1 MNSQSTLEK
10 LQMNKCSITEEGC
23 AALSSALCSNPS
35 HLIELDLSENQLGD
49 SGVKKICSLLRK
61 SNCKLSKLNL
71 SFCNVT
77 EGGYTALSSALKSN
91 SSSHLVE
98 LDLRGNDPG
107 HRGVKMLTD
116 LVDDPNSKLK
126 TLRLLNSSTAEE
138 FCDSLTKALGKNAL
152 LLRKLDLSG
161 KIQGD
166 SGMKKLSDLLED
178 SHCRI
183 TKLLLTRGS
192 ITEEGCAALASALC
206 SNPSHLI
213 ELDLSENQLGDS
225 GVKKICSL
233 LKNLPC
239 KLKKLNL
246 SFCSLTEEGYVALAS
261 ALKSSPSPPLTELD
275 LRGNNPG
282 DTGVKI
288 LTDIFGNSRKTLRL
302 LKSSDA
308 EEACTFLNKSLGQN
322 PLLQRELNL
331 SRTELKDIKVK
342 QLCALLEDPH
352 YRLEKLTL
360 DKSGSITERDC
371 ADLISALILNPSH
384 LRELDLSENKLHV
397 SGVQKLFQL
406 LVNPRCKLEKL
417 ILTDCKIQGDGYADL
432 TSALKSN
439 PSSHLIELDLRGNDP
454 GDTGVKNLTD
464 LLGDSNCKL
473 KTLRLL
479 KSSTAEEVCDS
490 LTKVLGTKPLL
501 LRELDLSGKIQGDSE
516 MKKISDLLKDSHC
529 RTKTLNLNKCSITE
543 EGCAALSSALCSN
556 PSHLI
561 ELDLSDN
568 QLGDSG
574 VKKICSLL
582 NNQCCELQ
590 KLKLSF
596 CSITEE
602 GYAALASAL
611 KSKPSSHLIE
621 LDLRGNDPGDTGVK
635 KLTDLLEDSNCKL
648 KTLRFLSSFMAEEVC
663 DSLTKVLGKNPLLL
677 RQLDLSGTIQGNSEL
692 KKLSDLLKDLHC
704 RTQTVNLN
712 KCSITEEGCAA
723 LSSALC
729 SNPSHLI
736 ELDLSDNQ
744 LGDSGVKKICSLL
757 NNQCCELQKLKL
769 ICCSITED
777 GYAALASALKSNPLS
792 HLIELDLRGND
803 PGDTGVRELTDLIE
817 DSNCKLKTLR
827 LLKSDDAEEACEVL
841 NKSLGKNPLLQRELD
856 LSRTEL
862 KDIKVKQLCA
872 LLEDPHY
879 RLEKITLRDYLI
891 TDEDC
896 AALASAFKTNSSHL
910 RELDLTGNK
919 IGNSGVKQISE
930 LLTDTQSNLEKL
942 NLSFCSV
949 TDGGFAALA
958 SALKSNCSSH
968 LIELDLRGNDFG
980 QIELKELIHLIEDS
994 NCKLKT
1000 LRLLNSS
1007 TAEEVC
1013 DSLTT
1018 ALGINPLLL
1027 TELDLSG
1034 KIQGDTALKNISDL
1048 LKDSHY
1054 RIQKLKLNKCSI
1066 TEEGCAALSSALCS
1080 NPSHLIELDL
1090 SENQLGNSG
1099 VNKICSLLNNQ
1110 CCELQKLNLSFCSI
1124 TEEGY
1129 AALGSALKSKPSS
1142 HLIELDL
1149 RGNDPGDTGVKELTD
1164 IFMNS
1169 KKTLRLLNS
1178 DDAEEAWKRLNEI
1191 LGRNP
1196 LLQRELDLSMKV
1208 PNDIQVKQ
1216 LCALLQDPHYRLEKL
1231 KLNKCSITEEG
1242 CAALSSAL
1250 CSNPSH
1256 LIELDLSENKLGNSG
1271 VKNIC
1276 SLLNNQCCELQKLNL
1291 SFCSITEEGYA
1302 ALGSALKSKPSSH
1315 LIELDL
1321 RGNDPGDT
1329 GVKELTDIFVNS
1341 KKTLRLLNS
1350 DDAEEAWKRLNEILG
1365 RNPLLQRE
1373 LDLSMKVPN
1382 DIQVKQLC
1390 PLLQDPHYRLEKL
1403 KLYKSGSVKGD
1414 RCADLVS
1421 ALIVNPSHLRELD
1434 LNENKL
1440 NKSGVEKLC
1449 ILLKNPD
1456 CKLEKL
1462 KIKKGSIEE
1471 EGCAALASALTSNP
1485 SYLRELHL
1493 YKNKLGK
1500 SGVENLCNLLKNP
1513 HCKLENLKLVE
1524 SLSEN
1529 SCAALVSALCGNP
1542 SYIRDL
1548 NLNKNKLDES
1558 GVKELCNLLKNPHCK
1573 LEKLKLANTMTEK
1586 SCAALVSALCENP
1599 SYIRDLD
1606 LTDNKLRD
1614 SGMKKL
1620 CDLLKNQDCKLQK
1633 LLIKN
1638 CSIGDKGCAALT
1650 SAVSSH
1656 HLQLKLLD
1664 LRWNKLGESVIQ
1676 QLSEIMK
1683 KSQCSLRLDA
1693 PMLWSFWLPSLIW
1706 NKVETEES
1714 SEDEEAHHM
1723 TAEVHTEV
1731 DQHKQ

>member
-529 RTKTLNLNKCSITE
+529 RTKTL
-543 EGCAALSSALCSN
+543 
-556 PSHLI
+556 
-561 ELDLSDN
+561 
-568 QLGDSG
+568 
-574 VKKICSLL
+574 
-582 NNQCCELQ
+582 
-590 KLKLSF
+590 
-596 CSITEE
+596 
-602 GYAALASAL
+602 
-611 KSKPSSHLIE
+611 
-621 LDLRGNDPGDTGVK
+621 
-635 KLTDLLEDSNCKL
+635 
-648 KTLRFLSSFMAEEVC
+648 
-663 DSLTKVLGKNPLLL
+663 
-677 RQLDLSGTIQGNSEL
+677 
-692 KKLSDLLKDLHC
+692 
-704 RTQTVNLN
+704 NLN

>member
-464 LLGDSNCKL
+464 LLG
-473 KTLRLL
+473 
-479 KSSTAEEVCDS
+479 
-490 LTKVLGTKPLL
+490 
-501 LRELDLSGKIQGDSE
+501 
-516 MKKISDLLKDSHC
+516 
-529 RTKTLNLNKCSITE
+529 
-543 EGCAALSSALCSN
+543 
-556 PSHLI
+556 
-561 ELDLSDN
+561 
-568 QLGDSG
+568 
-574 VKKICSLL
+574 
-582 NNQCCELQ
+582 
-590 KLKLSF
+590 
-596 CSITEE
+596 
-602 GYAALASAL
+602 
-611 KSKPSSHLIE
+611 
-621 LDLRGNDPGDTGVK
+621 
-635 KLTDLLEDSNCKL
+635 DSNCKL

>member
-1 MNSQSTLEK
+1 M
-10 LQMNKCSITEEGC
+10 
-23 AALSSALCSNPS
+23 
-35 HLIELDLSENQLGD
+35 
-49 SGVKKICSLLRK
+49 V
-61 SNCKLSKLNL
+61 
-71 SFCNVT
+71 
-77 EGGYTALSSALKSN
+77 
-91 SSSHLVE
+91 
-98 LDLRGNDPG
+98 
-107 HRGVKMLTD
+107 
-116 LVDDPNSKLK
+116 
-126 TLRLLNSSTAEE
+126 
-138 FCDSLTKALGKNAL
+138 
-152 LLRKLDLSG
+152 
-161 KIQGD
+161 
-166 SGMKKLSDLLED
+166 
-178 SHCRI
+178 
-183 TKLLLTRGS
+183 
-192 ITEEGCAALASALC
+192 
-206 SNPSHLI
+206 
-213 ELDLSENQLGDS
+213 
-225 GVKKICSL
+225 
-233 LKNLPC
+233 
-239 KLKKLNL
+239 
-246 SFCSLTEEGYVALAS
+246 
-261 ALKSSPSPPLTELD
+261 
-275 LRGNNPG
+275 
-282 DTGVKI
+282 
-288 LTDIFGNSRKTLRL
+288 
-302 LKSSDA
+302 
-308 EEACTFLNKSLGQN
+308 
-322 PLLQRELNL
+322 
-331 SRTELKDIKVK
+331 
-342 QLCALLEDPH
+342 
-352 YRLEKLTL
+352 
-360 DKSGSITERDC
+360 
-371 ADLISALILNPSH
+371 SALILNPSH

-397 SGVQKLFQL
+397 SGVQKLCQL
-406 LVNPRCKLEKL
+406 LVNPPCKLEKL
-417 ILTDCKIQGDGYADL
+417 ILTDCKIQGDGYAAL
-432 TSALKSN
+432 ASALKSN
-439 PSSHLIELDLRGNDP
+439 PSSHLKELDLRGNDP
-454 GDTGVKNLTD
+454 GDTGVKKLTD
-464 LLGDSNCKL
+464 LLEDSNYKL

-490 LTKVLGTKPLL
+490 LTKALEIKPLL
-501 LRELDLSGKIQGDSE
+501 LRQLDLSGKIQGDSE

-529 RTKTLNLNKCSITE
+529 RTKTLNLNKCNITD

-561 ELDLSDN
+561 ELDLSEN
-568 QLGDSG
+568 QLGTSG

-582 NNQCCELQ
+582 KNQCCELQ
-590 KLKLSF
+590 KLNLSF

-648 KTLRFLSSFMAEEVC
+648 KTLRFLSSLMAEEVC

-677 RQLDLSGTIQGNSEL
+677 RQMDLSGTIQGNSEL

-704 RTQTVNLN
+704 RTQTVKLR
-712 KCSITEEGCAA
+712 KSSITEEGCAA

-736 ELDLSDNQ
+736 ELDLSENQ
-744 LGDSGVKKICSLL
+744 LGNSGVKKICSLL

-769 ICCSITED
+769 SFCSITED
-777 GYAALASALKSNPLS
+777 GYAALALALKSNPLS

-827 LLKSDDAEEACEVL
+827 LLKSDDAEKACKVL

-856 LSRTEL
+856 LSRTKL

-879 RLEKITLRDYLI
+879 RLEKITLCDCSI

-910 RELDLTGNK
+910 RELDLTGNE

-930 LLTDTQSNLEKL
+930 LLTDTQSTLEKL

-949 TDGGFAALA
+949 TDGGYAALA

-968 LIELDLRGNDFG
+968 LIELDLRGNNFG
-980 QIELKELIHLIEDS
+980 QIGLKELIHLIEDS

-1013 DSLTT
+1013 DSLTKV
-1018 ALGINPLLL
+1018 LGINPLLL

-1034 KIQGDTALKNISDL
+1034 KIQGDTEMKKISDL
-1048 LKDSHY
+1048 LKDSLY
-1054 RIQKLKLNKCSI
+1054 RIQ
-1066 TEEGCAALSSALCS
+1066 
-1080 NPSHLIELDL
+1080 
-1090 SENQLGNSG
+1090 
-1099 VNKICSLLNNQ
+1099 
-1110 CCELQKLNLSFCSI
+1110 
-1124 TEEGY
+1124 
-1129 AALGSALKSKPSS
+1129 
-1142 HLIELDL
+1142 
-1149 RGNDPGDTGVKELTD
+1149 
-1164 IFMNS
+1164 
-1169 KKTLRLLNS
+1169 
-1178 DDAEEAWKRLNEI
+1178 
-1191 LGRNP
+1191 
-1196 LLQRELDLSMKV
+1196 
-1208 PNDIQVKQ
+1208 
-1216 LCALLQDPHYRLEKL
+1216 KL

-1271 VKNIC
+1271 VNKIC

-1382 DIQVKQLC
+1382 EIQVKQLC

-1414 RCADLVS
+1414 CCADLVS

-1449 ILLKNPD
+1449 ILLKNPH

-1462 KIKKGSIEE
+1462 KIKKGSIGE

-1485 SYLRELHL
+1485 SYLRELDL

-1524 SLSEN
+1524 SLPEKSCAALVSALCVNPSYIRDLNLNKNKLHESGVKKLCKLLKNPHCKLEN
-1529 SCAALVSALCGNP
+1529 LKLVESLPEKSCAALVSALCGNP

-1558 GVKELCNLLKNPHCK
+1558 GVKKLCTLLKNPHCK
-1573 LEKLKLANTMTEK
+1573 LEKLKLANTMTDK
-1586 SCAALVSALCENP
+1586 PCAALVSALCENP
-1599 SYIRDLD
+1599 SYIRDLN
-1606 LTDNKLRD
+1606 LNKNKLD
-1614 SGMKKL
+1614 ESGVKEL
-1620 CDLLKNQDCKLQK
+1620 CDLLKNPHCKLQK

-1638 CSIGDKGCAALT
+1638 CSIGDKDCAALT

-1664 LRWNKLGESVIQ
+1664 LRGNKLGESVMQ
-1676 QLSEIMK
+1676 QLSEIMT

-1693 PMLWSFWLPSLIW
+1693 PKAWYSWLSPFSW
-1706 NKVETEES
+1706 NEVETEES

-1723 TAEVHTEV
+1723 TAEVHTELDRDKQITEESSE
-1731 DQHKQ
+1731 DQNKIDRDDQKTEKRSEGPNKMDEKKMENSSDKKHDKTTKEDLDSLSKTAEHDKNTKENLHSPSKTHEHDKNTKENLDSLSKRHEHDKNTKDNLDSPSKMPEHDKDRKENLDSPSKTHEHDKDTKQNLDSPNKTPEHDKDRKENLDSPNKTPEHDKDRKQNLESPSKMPEHDKDRKQNLESPSKMPEHDKDRKENLDSPSKTPEHDKDRKQNLDSPSKMPEHDKDRKQNLESP

>member
-1231 KLNKCSITEEG
+1231 KLS
-1242 CAALSSAL
+1242 
-1250 CSNPSH
+1250 
-1256 LIELDLSENKLGNSG
+1256 
-1271 VKNIC
+1271 
-1276 SLLNNQCCELQKLNL
+1276 
-1291 SFCSITEEGYA
+1291 
-1302 ALGSALKSKPSSH
+1302 
-1315 LIELDL
+1315 
-1321 RGNDPGDT
+1321 
-1329 GVKELTDIFVNS
+1329 
-1341 KKTLRLLNS
+1341 
-1350 DDAEEAWKRLNEILG
+1350 
-1365 RNPLLQRE
+1365 
-1373 LDLSMKVPN
+1373 
-1382 DIQVKQLC
+1382 
-1390 PLLQDPHYRLEKL
+1390 
-1403 KLYKSGSVKGD
+1403 KSGSVKGD
-1414 RCADLVS
+1414 HCADLVS

-1456 CKLEKL
+1456 CKLEKLKIKKGSIEEEGCAALASALTSNPSYLRELDLYKNKLGKSGVENLCNLLKNPHCKLENLKLVESLPDKSCAALVSALCGNPSYIRDLNLNKNKLDESGVENLCNLLKNPHCKLEKL

>member
-1231 KLNKCSITEEG
+1231 KLS
-1242 CAALSSAL
+1242 
-1250 CSNPSH
+1250 
-1256 LIELDLSENKLGNSG
+1256 
-1271 VKNIC
+1271 
-1276 SLLNNQCCELQKLNL
+1276 
-1291 SFCSITEEGYA
+1291 
-1302 ALGSALKSKPSSH
+1302 
-1315 LIELDL
+1315 
-1321 RGNDPGDT
+1321 
-1329 GVKELTDIFVNS
+1329 
-1341 KKTLRLLNS
+1341 
-1350 DDAEEAWKRLNEILG
+1350 
-1365 RNPLLQRE
+1365 
-1373 LDLSMKVPN
+1373 
-1382 DIQVKQLC
+1382 
-1390 PLLQDPHYRLEKL
+1390 
-1403 KLYKSGSVKGD
+1403 KSGSVKGD
-1414 RCADLVS
+1414 HCADLVS

-1485 SYLRELHL
+1485 SYLRELDL

-1524 SLSEN
+1524 SLPDK

-1558 GVKELCNLLKNPHCK
+1558 GVENLCNLLKNPHCKLEKLKLVEILPDKSCAALVSALCGNPSYIRDLNLNKNKLDESGLKELCNLLKNPHCK
-1573 LEKLKLANTMTEK
+1573 LEKLKLANTMTDK

-1599 SYIRDLD
+1599 SYIRNLD
-1606 LTDNKLRD
+1606 LTDNKLGD

>member
-464 LLGDSNCKL
+464 LLG
-473 KTLRLL
+473 
-479 KSSTAEEVCDS
+479 
-490 LTKVLGTKPLL
+490 
-501 LRELDLSGKIQGDSE
+501 
-516 MKKISDLLKDSHC
+516 
-529 RTKTLNLNKCSITE
+529 
-543 EGCAALSSALCSN
+543 
-556 PSHLI
+556 
-561 ELDLSDN
+561 
-568 QLGDSG
+568 
-574 VKKICSLL
+574 
-582 NNQCCELQ
+582 
-590 KLKLSF
+590 
-596 CSITEE
+596 
-602 GYAALASAL
+602 
-611 KSKPSSHLIE
+611 
-621 LDLRGNDPGDTGVK
+621 
-635 KLTDLLEDSNCKL
+635 DSNCKL

-1231 KLNKCSITEEG
+1231 KLS
-1242 CAALSSAL
+1242 
-1250 CSNPSH
+1250 
-1256 LIELDLSENKLGNSG
+1256 
-1271 VKNIC
+1271 
-1276 SLLNNQCCELQKLNL
+1276 
-1291 SFCSITEEGYA
+1291 
-1302 ALGSALKSKPSSH
+1302 
-1315 LIELDL
+1315 
-1321 RGNDPGDT
+1321 
-1329 GVKELTDIFVNS
+1329 
-1341 KKTLRLLNS
+1341 
-1350 DDAEEAWKRLNEILG
+1350 
-1365 RNPLLQRE
+1365 
-1373 LDLSMKVPN
+1373 
-1382 DIQVKQLC
+1382 
-1390 PLLQDPHYRLEKL
+1390 
-1403 KLYKSGSVKGD
+1403 KSGSVKGD
-1414 RCADLVS
+1414 HCADLVS

-1485 SYLRELHL
+1485 SYLRELDL

-1513 HCKLENLKLVE
+1513 HCKLENLKLVESLPDKSCAALVSALCGNPSYIRDLNLNKNKLDESGVENLCNLLKNPHCKLEKLKLVEILPDKSCAALVSALCGNPSYIRDLNLNKNKLDESGLKELCNLLKNPHCKLEKLKLVE

>member
-1231 KLNKCSITEEG
+1231 KLS
-1242 CAALSSAL
+1242 
-1250 CSNPSH
+1250 
-1256 LIELDLSENKLGNSG
+1256 
-1271 VKNIC
+1271 
-1276 SLLNNQCCELQKLNL
+1276 
-1291 SFCSITEEGYA
+1291 
-1302 ALGSALKSKPSSH
+1302 
-1315 LIELDL
+1315 
-1321 RGNDPGDT
+1321 
-1329 GVKELTDIFVNS
+1329 
-1341 KKTLRLLNS
+1341 
-1350 DDAEEAWKRLNEILG
+1350 
-1365 RNPLLQRE
+1365 
-1373 LDLSMKVPN
+1373 
-1382 DIQVKQLC
+1382 
-1390 PLLQDPHYRLEKL
+1390 
-1403 KLYKSGSVKGD
+1403 KSGSVKGD
-1414 RCADLVS
+1414 HCADLVS

-1485 SYLRELHL
+1485 SYLRELDL

-1524 SLSEN
+1524 SLPDK

-1558 GVKELCNLLKNPHCK
+1558 GVENLCNLLKNPHCKLEKLKLVEILPDKSCAALVSALCGNPSYIRDLNLNKNKLDESGLKELCNLLKNPHCK
-1573 LEKLKLANTMTEK
+1573 LEKLKLANTMTDK

-1599 SYIRDLD
+1599 SYIRNLD
-1606 LTDNKLRD
+1606 LTDNKLGD

-1638 CSIGDKGCAALT
+1638 CSIGDKDYAALA

-1664 LRWNKLGESVIQ
+1664 LRGNKLGESVMK
-1676 QLSEIMK
+1676 QLSEIMM
-1683 KSQCSLRLDA
+1683 KSQCSLQLDA
-1693 PMLWSFWLPSLIW
+1693 PKGWLSWLPSFNW
-1706 NKVETEES
+1706 NEVETEES

-1731 DQHKQ
+1731 DRDKQITEESSEDQNKIDRDDQKTEKRSDGPNKMDEKKMENSSDKKHDKTTKENLDSPSKTD